1 MIVTADFKQYPDKY
15 LIYAIALTWL
25 YMATQGLSLIGMLF
39 TLFLLMSLQ
48 IRNDFPK
55 VNLGY
60 FDWKK
65 VTVLTILLLGV
76 VGGLVWLK
84 ATQSIF
90 PQAVSTLQTQVDFD
104 RVYKIKELGTSQFIG
119 SLSLSLSGIMGSI
132 TGQVVDAYEMTRTG
146 VKVLSAFSEEIL
158 FRGSLA
164 PIWIA
169 RSGNIGFIGA
179 AAAFSA
185 WHAFSYNVWES
196 SAFIVAFISAI
207 VFQLITQHFNM
218 NIAPA
223 AVLHTAINL
232 GVGNAIVSL
241 MLFLMVII
249 GLKYFSEKGEQK
261 RSVMAA

>member
-1 MIVTADFKQYPDKY
+1 MADFKQYSDKY

-39 TLFLLMSLQ
+39 TLFLFMALQ
-48 IRNDFPK
+48 IRNDFPNVK
-55 VNLGY
+55 LGY
-60 FDWKK
+60 FNWKK
-65 VTVLTILLLGV
+65 TSVLTILLLGV
-76 VGGLVWLK
+76 VGGLIWLR
-84 ATQSIF
+84 AEQSIF
-90 PQAVSTLQTQVDFD
+90 PQSIATTLQTQADFD

-119 SLSLSLSGIMGSI
+119 SASLSISSIMSSI
-132 TGQVVDAYEMTRTG
+132 TGQTLDAYEATRTG
-146 VKVLSAFSEEIL
+146 IKILSAFSEEIL
-158 FRGSLA
+158 FRGAIA

-196 SAFIVAFISAI
+196 TAFIVAFISAV

-232 GVGNAIVSL
+232 GVGSAIVSL
-241 MLFLMVII
+241 VLFLMVVI
-249 GLKYFSEKGEQK
+249 GLKYFSERGEQK
-261 RSVMAA
+261 RSVMAG